1 MLFCEALK
9 PIDLLKPYAYY
20 HSISLN
26 LLNGGT
32 FIKLMKTTERLS
44 ANHFHVTLDISAP
57 DYMNAVHFTSH
68 EVQMA
73 LGHFLMTNP
82 DIIARVFETLGK
94 TSTPIKDVGKLQN
107 LPLPQISSKMQQAL
121 DSLENHK
128 PSRVSVN
135 STQLLRKIRD
145 NG

>member
-57 DYMNAVHFTSH
+57 DIF
-68 EVQMA
+68 
-73 LGHFLMTNP
+73 
-82 DIIARVFETLGK
+82 
-94 TSTPIKDVGKLQN
+94 
-107 LPLPQISSKMQQAL
+107 
-121 DSLENHK
+121 
-128 PSRVSVN
+128 
-135 STQLLRKIRD
+135 
-145 NG
+145 